1 MMNWLASLKSFDE
14 RALRRCCAWGQPPLL
29 QLGWRWLSASGDGY
43 AYLAL
48 ALVFTMTDAL
58 SSAELMMLAG
68 AFLLEL
74 PLYWLL
80 KNSLKRRR
88 PYHIL
93 IQFNALHV
101 ASDQFSFPSGHTTA
115 AFLFATLLTQ
125 LLPLLAPLWLLWAI
139 GVGTSR
145 VALGVHFPSDI
156 LAGAVLGASLGVV
169 VLAWWA

>member
-48 ALVFTMTDAL
+48 ALLFSITNVL
-58 SSAELMMLAG
+58 SGAELSMLAG

-101 ASDQFSFPSGHTTA
+101 ASDKFSFPSGHTTA
-115 AFLFATLLTQ
+115 AFLFATLIMHW
-125 LLPLLAPLWLLWAI
+125 LPMLAPLWLLWAI

-156 LAGAVLGASLGVV
+156 LAGAVLGTSLALGV
-169 VLAWWA
+169 LACWG